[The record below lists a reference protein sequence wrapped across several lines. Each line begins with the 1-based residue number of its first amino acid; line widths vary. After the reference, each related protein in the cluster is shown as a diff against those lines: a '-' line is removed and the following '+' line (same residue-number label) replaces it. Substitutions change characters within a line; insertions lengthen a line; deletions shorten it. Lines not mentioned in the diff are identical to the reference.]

1 MPLCKRQLRE
11 VMFLAPR
18 LKKLTNEEADAQ
30 LEYLGY
36 DKNEKIYMDTFDAI
50 ENTAKTICELKLI
63 DTMSYSIA
71 RPLEVAKED
80 DVYIY
85 SPRPR
90 SIIL

>member
-1 MPLCKRQLRE
+1 
-11 VMFLAPR
+11 
-18 LKKLTNEEADAQ
+18 
-30 LEYLGY
+30 
-36 DKNEKIYMDTFDAI
+36 MDTFDAI